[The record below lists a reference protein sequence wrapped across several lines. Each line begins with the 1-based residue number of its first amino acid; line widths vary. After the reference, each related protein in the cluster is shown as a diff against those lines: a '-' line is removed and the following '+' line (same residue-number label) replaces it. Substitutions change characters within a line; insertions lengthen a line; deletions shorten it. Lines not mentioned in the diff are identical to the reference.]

1 MRTITEIDEE
11 FSHLAY
17 AQALLDERR
26 AAVKQ
31 ERDLLRDDSFA
42 MATETKRLAAFFK
55 AHGLYIV
62 DLQSGGRSKDHYALA
77 KQMWRSRAVLLPF
90 VKKLSQNKEPSFVY
104 ETPSLSVTDKTDL
117 KNLCD
122 MLAKH
127 GWISFKLVPDGFEV
141 APSLRGVQ
149 KQFLSGAWAEE
160 INLYLIDKTLK
171 TFTQSRRQGYK
182 LFWDLKLK
190 RIDSDNDNGHDMQLD
205 LVAEVGDCFYVFET
219 KSGFTLSI
227 AKWVDRTRLFD
238 DDKIRF
244 ITCTADE
251 KLNPLIFSPFR
262 LFALPTLEEQF
273 LEMLQADFPVP
284 ASATTPPSTP
294 SIGTHTSNG

>member
-1 MRTITEIDEE
+1 MRAPDEIKTDIAHIEFARSVLEE
-11 FSHLAY
+11 RLT
-17 AQALLDERR
+17 ALK
-26 AAVKQ
+26 A
-31 ERDLLRDDSFA
+31 ERDQHRADEH
-42 MATETKRLAAFFK
+42 ATAKVTKRIAEFFR

-62 DLQSGGRSKDHYALA
+62 GLHSGERSKDHYALA

-104 ETPSLSVTDKTDL
+104 ETTSLSVTDKTDL

-127 GWISFKLVPDGFEV
+127 GWISFKLVPEGFEV

-190 RIDSDNDNGHDMQLD
+190 RIDSDKDNGHDMQLD
-205 LVAEVGDCFYVFET
+205 LVAEVGDRFYVFET

-238 DDKIRF
+238 DDKNRF

-273 LEMLQADFPVP
+273 LEMLQVDFPGP
-284 ASATTPPSTP
+284 ASDTPTGNPIS
-294 SIGTHTSNG
+294 

>member
-1 MRTITEIDEE
+1 MRATDEIKTEIAHIEYAKAVLNERLTALKDE
-11 FSHLAY
+11 HDQHRA
-17 AQALLDERR
+17 DEH
-26 AAVKQ
+26 AK
-31 ERDLLRDDSFA
+31 
-42 MATETKRLAAFFK
+42 ATITKRLAEFFK

-62 DLQSGGRSKDHYALA
+62 DLNSGERSKDHYALA

-104 ETPSLSVTDKTDL
+104 ETTSLSVTDKTDL

-127 GWISFKLVPDGFEV
+127 GWIFFKLIPEGFEV

-171 TFTQSRRQGYK
+171 IFTQMRRQGYK

-190 RIDSDNDNGHDMQLD
+190 RIDSDKDNGHDMQLD
-205 LVAEVGDCFYVFET
+205 LVAEVGDRFYVFET

-227 AKWVDRTRLFD
+227 AKWVDRARLFD
-238 DDKIRF
+238 DDKNRF
-244 ITCTADE
+244 VTCTADE

-273 LEMLQADFPVP
+273 LEMLQADFPGP
-284 ASATTPPSTP
+284 TPDTTTGNAKS
-294 SIGTHTSNG
+294 

>member
-1 MRTITEIDEE
+1 MRAPDEIKTEIAHIEFARSVLEE
-11 FSHLAY
+11 RLT
-17 AQALLDERR
+17 ALK
-26 AAVKQ
+26 A
-31 ERDLLRDDSFA
+31 ERDQHRTDEH
-42 MATETKRLAAFFK
+42 ATARVTHRLAEFFK

-62 DLQSGGRSKDHYALA
+62 GLHSGKRSKDNYALA

-104 ETPSLSVTDKTDL
+104 ETTSLLVTDITDL
-117 KNLCD
+117 KNFCD

-149 KQFLSGAWAEE
+149 KQFLRGAWAEE

-171 TFTQSRRQGYK
+171 TFTLSRRQGYK

-190 RIDSDNDNGHDMQLD
+190 RIESDKDNGHDMQLD
-205 LVAEVGDCFYVFET
+205 LVAEVGDRFYVFET
-219 KSGFTLSI
+219 KSGFVLSI
-227 AKWVDRTRLFD
+227 DKWVDRTRLFD
-238 DDKIRF
+238 DKKNRF
-244 ITCTADE
+244 ITCTANE
-251 KLNPLIFSPFR
+251 KLNPLIFSPFC

-273 LEMLQADFPVP
+273 LAMLQADFSGLASDIP
-284 ASATTPPSTP
+284 AVNPIS
-294 SIGTHTSNG
+294 

>member
-1 MRTITEIDEE
+1 MRSKEEIDTDITHIE
-11 FSHLAY
+11 FAKFV
-17 AQALLDERR
+17 LDERLT
-26 AAVKQ
+26 ALKA
-31 ERDLLRDDSFA
+31 ERDLLRDDEYGSA
-42 MATETKRLAAFFK
+42 RGTKRLSAFFK
-55 AHGLYIV
+55 ARGLFIV
-62 DLQSGGRSKDHYALA
+62 DLHAGERSKDHYNLA

-104 ETPSLSVTDKTDL
+104 ETASLSVTDRTDL

-127 GWISFKLVPDGFEV
+127 GWMSFNIRPDSFEIT
-141 APSLRGVQ
+141 PSMRGVQ

-171 TFTQSRRQGYK
+171 TFTHSNHQGYK

-190 RIDSDNDNGHDMQLD
+190 RMDSDKENGHDMQLD
-205 LVAEVGDCFYVFET
+205 LVAEVGDRFYVFET

-238 DDKIRF
+238 DDKNRF
-244 ITCTADE
+244 ITCTANE
-251 KLNPLIFSPFR
+251 KLSPLIFSPFC

-273 LEMLQADFPVP
+273 LKLLQEDFPSP
-284 ASATTPPSTP
+284 AADITNVNPIS
-294 SIGTHTSNG
+294 

>member
-1 MRTITEIDEE
+1 MRAPDEIKTEIAHIEFARSVLEE
-11 FSHLAY
+11 RLT
-17 AQALLDERR
+17 ALK
-26 AAVKQ
+26 A
-31 ERDLLRDDSFA
+31 ERDQHRADEH
-42 MATETKRLAAFFK
+42 ATAKVTKRIAEFFK

-62 DLQSGGRSKDHYALA
+62 GLHSGERSKDHYALA

-104 ETPSLSVTDKTDL
+104 ETTSLSVTDKTDL

-127 GWISFKLVPDGFEV
+127 GWNSFKLVPDGFEV

-190 RIDSDNDNGHDMQLD
+190 WIDSDKENGHDMQLD
-205 LVAEVGDCFYVFET
+205 LVAEVGSRFYVFET

-227 AKWVDRTRLFD
+227 DKWVDRTRLFD
-238 DDKIRF
+238 DEKNRF
-244 ITCTADE
+244 ITCTANE
-251 KLNPLIFSPFR
+251 KLNPLIFDPFY

-273 LEMLQADFPVP
+273 LEMLQADLP
-284 ASATTPPSTP
+284 APATATSPLSTP
-294 SIGTHTSNG
+294 SRHEH

>member
-1 MRTITEIDEE
+1 MR
-11 FSHLAY
+11 A
-17 AQALLDERR
+17 LDEIKTDIAHIEFARSVLEER
-26 AAVKQ
+26 LTALKA
-31 ERDLLRDDSFA
+31 ERDQHRADEH
-42 MATETKRLAAFFK
+42 ATAKVTKRIAEFFR

-62 DLQSGGRSKDHYALA
+62 GLHSGERSKDHYALA

-127 GWISFKLVPDGFEV
+127 GWISFTLVPEGFEV

-190 RIDSDNDNGHDMQLD
+190 RIDSDKDNGHDMQLD
-205 LVAEVGDCFYVFET
+205 LVAEVGDRFYVFET

-238 DDKIRF
+238 DDKNRF

-262 LFALPTLEEQF
+262 LFALQTLEEQF
-273 LEMLQADFPVP
+273 TGMLQEDFIVT
-284 ASATTPPSTP
+284 ASSVKGAECRLR
-294 SIGTHTSNG
+294 NRV